1 MSFFKNESYPLLSE
15 LVRVEQFSDGKIHL
29 HLEDEILET
38 NEDTAWLI
46 KESFPYFNGLH
57 SISEVADKINVESDS
72 LISLIETLSSKDL
85 IIDTRE
91 IRSSIHDGKAFQK
104 AVHKECNFWSKEI
117 NALPLMTTILEGKA
131 SPHLLYGWGIEFTHY
146 VDGANE
152 YMPAG
157 VTYCREDDD
166 TREIL
171 SKQYCEEAYHGKIF
185 LKGLVDCGFDRD
197 QLLEAPPLASTRALL
212 NFLTEVAT
220 ESTLA
225 YTICFA
231 LMQPE
236 GEDLSKK
243 GLEDFYGD
251 LSKRYP
257 YAKKMF
263 ESFKKHALLDVELGH
278 EETLFEKLYKD
289 KNNFSEEDALRA
301 EFTIRTLTQHF
312 KLFFRGIE
320 EYYST
325 ETPQIPR
332 KKSRVASFL
341 SEGI

>member
-1 MSFFKNESYPLLSE
+1 MSVFKKQSYPLLSE
-15 LVRVEQFSDGKIHL
+15 QVRIDQSKEKTHL

-38 NEDTAWLI
+38 GEDTAWLI

-57 SISEVADKINVESDS
+57 SIEEVANKINVENDS
-72 LISLIETLSSKDL
+72 LMALTEILISKDL
-85 IIDTRE
+85 VIDTKE
-91 IRSSIHDGKAFQK
+91 IKNSINDGKAFQK
-104 AVHKECNFWSKEI
+104 AVQKECNFWSKEI
-117 NALPLMTTILEGKA
+117 NSLPVISKILEGKA

-166 TREIL
+166 TREVL
-171 SKQYCEEAYHGKIF
+171 SKQYSEEAHHGKIF

-197 QLLEAPPLASTRALL
+197 QLDAAPPLASTRALL
-212 NFLTEVAT
+212 NFLTDVAT
-220 ESTLA
+220 ENTLA

-236 GEDLSKK
+236 GEELSKK
-243 GLEDFYGD
+243 GLEEFYGD
-251 LSKRYP
+251 LSSKYP

-263 ESFKKHALLDVELGH
+263 EAFKKHALIDVELGH
-278 EETLFEKLYKD
+278 DETLFEKLYRD
-289 KNNFSEEDALRA
+289 KINFSEHDASRA
-301 EFTIRTLTQHF
+301 EFTIRTLAQHF

-320 EYYST
+320 EYYTS
-325 ETPQIPR
+325 ENPQIPR

-341 SEGI
+341 SEDN